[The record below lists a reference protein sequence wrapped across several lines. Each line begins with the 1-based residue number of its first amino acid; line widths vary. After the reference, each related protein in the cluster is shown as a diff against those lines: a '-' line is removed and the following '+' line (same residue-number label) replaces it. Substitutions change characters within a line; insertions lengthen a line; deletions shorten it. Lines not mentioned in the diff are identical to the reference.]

1 VPEDST
7 ATGLRLT
14 LDPAAPYRR
23 CVDDDQPP
31 PTPEPAAPAAPS
43 LPPFVRG
50 LMQPSAYPHTPSS
63 VRLVQTHISYVWIAD
78 DLVYKAKKPVDF
90 GFINQLDAKTRE
102 AFCHLEVDL
111 NRRLAPDVYLEV
123 VPIIERADGTFA
135 VEGPVRAGDGDGE
148 RVVEWAVKMRRL
160 PDDRSLDQLIEAD
173 AVPSV
178 LPERLTRKLAAFHTA
193 ARRVE
198 YDPAFAGI
206 EAERA
211 WWAREYREAEGNIGG
226 AEDGKT
232 WRETDAATLRDFVE
246 TTLDAQADL
255 FNERLAAGRVVEG
268 HGDLHA
274 KHVYVL
280 GDGSAAETRED
291 DGDGGI
297 AIVDCIEFTEWFHF
311 RYLDVGYD
319 IAFLA
324 MDLEARGQRALG
336 DEIAGRYIAATA
348 DETMGV
354 LQPLHRA
361 FRAFVR
367 GKVESIGANDAGME
381 EAQRRELAGTAA
393 GYFRLA
399 ARYAERQAPPA
410 LVMLCGLSG
419 TGKTSVGGVLAGR
432 IGAALVSTDAV
443 RAELAAERGLSTAM
457 WQEYEAGAYS
467 PEMNTAVYDEMRRRA
482 RAHIGAGRAVIL
494 DGTHR
499 RVSDRRTALAM
510 ARELGVP
517 SLVVELRLSEAVA
530 LARLRAR
537 EAARGST
544 PDEAAYNLHVDEFEP
559 VTPAEGNIL
568 ALDATQP
575 LVALAEQI
583 EDALG

>member
-1 VPEDST
+1 M
-7 ATGLRLT
+7 
-14 LDPAAPYRR
+14 
-23 CVDDDQPP
+23 DDDPNS
-31 PTPEPAAPAAPS
+31 TPASDS

-50 LMQPSAYPHTPSS
+50 LMQPSAYPHAPAS

-90 GFINQLDAKTRE
+90 GFINQVDAKTRE
-102 AFCHLEVDL
+102 AFCHLEVEL

-123 VPIIERADGTFA
+123 VPIVQRADGTFA
-135 VEGPVRAGDGDGE
+135 VEGPVRAGEGDGE

-160 PDDRSLDQLIEAD
+160 PDDRSLDQLLAAN
-173 AVPSV
+173 AVPDDLV
-178 LPERLTRKLAAFHTA
+178 ERLTHKLVAFHVA
-193 ARRVE
+193 ARTVE
-198 YDPAFAGI
+198 YDPAFAGV

-211 WWAREYREAEGNIGG
+211 WWAREYREAEGNIATEGNGG
-226 AEDGKT
+226 TWTAE
-232 WRETDAATLRDFVE
+232 DAATLRKFVARM
-246 TTLDAQADL
+246 LDAQADL

-280 GDGSAAETRED
+280 RDETD
-291 DGDGGI
+291 AHDGI

-324 MDLEARGQRALG
+324 MDLEARGHRALG
-336 DEIAGRYIAATA
+336 DEIAGRYIVDTA

-367 GKVESIGANDAGME
+367 GKVESIGANDAGMD

-399 ARYAERQAPPA
+399 ARYAERQAPPL

-443 RAELAAERGLSTAM
+443 RAEVAAERGLSTMM
-457 WQEYEAGAYS
+457 WQQYEAGAYS
-467 PEMNTAVYDEMRRRA
+467 PEMNAAVYDEMRRRA
-482 RAHIGAGRAVIL
+482 RAHIEAGRAVIL

-499 RVSDRRTALAM
+499 RVSDRESALAM

-517 SLVVELRLSEAVA
+517 SLVVELRLSEAAA
-530 LARLRAR
+530 LARLRER
-537 EAARGST
+537 EAARGATT
-544 PDEAAYNLHVDEFEP
+544 PDEAAYRRHVEEFEP
-559 VTPAEGNIL
+559 VSPAEGSIL
-568 ALDATQP
+568 ALDATQS
-575 LVALAEQI
+575 LVMLAEQI